1 MLLKAGEMLVWCWC
15 LAWLCLNGE
24 YLLRESAPLRK
35 YLPKWA
41 LWIQTSSGQSEWL
54 RDSLQRKQAVSY
66 HRESHIDRW
75 GGERS
80 WSLRV
85 SLKGSKGSKG
95 SWIFQNVERRN
106 FAVTITVL
114 PLARL
119 RSFRHQCV
127 GMCTKNKMW
136 SWFSRVHICIYI
148 HIYHITN
155 VCNIQCT
162 YTSIIFYLKV
172 LSMLEKE
179 CSSLFLVH
187 SVLHPWCNE
196 FYFKEVSPALLC
208 ASFREMPL
216 VTGLVKPVPAKP
228 CSARV
233 EFMALGFYC
242 EFITS
247 QMTSVTVILGSCWK
261 ALRMIVGYP
270 ANAA

>member
-1 MLLKAGEMLVWCWC
+1 MNDWGIHSKENKLCHTIGNHTSTGEEARDHGVWEW
-15 LAWLCLNGE
+15 AWRARRARRAHGYFRTLSDEILQWQSLCCPWHDSDPFVINALE
-24 YLLRESAPLRK
+24 CAPK
-35 YLPKWA
+35 TKC
-41 LWIQTSSGQSEWL
+41 EV
-54 RDSLQRKQAVSY
+54 DSVACIYVY
-66 HRESHIDRW
+66 
-75 GGERS
+75 
-80 WSLRV
+80 
-85 SLKGSKGSKG
+85 
-95 SWIFQNVERRN
+95 
-106 FAVTITVL
+106 
-114 PLARL
+114 
-119 RSFRHQCV
+119 
-127 GMCTKNKMW
+127 
-136 SWFSRVHICIYI
+136 IYI